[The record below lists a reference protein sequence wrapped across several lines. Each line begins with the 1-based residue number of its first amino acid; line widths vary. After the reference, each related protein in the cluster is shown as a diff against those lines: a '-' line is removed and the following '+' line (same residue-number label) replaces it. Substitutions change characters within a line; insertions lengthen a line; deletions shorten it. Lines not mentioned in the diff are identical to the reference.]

1 MKSTVYNRVFLAIL
15 SFAFLVVS
23 LRGSR
28 PLLSTMPS
36 ITLRETAVI
45 LVGLLEWDTSW
56 ACPRL
61 ITPRTLDFAA
71 AVYFAS
77 LSLPIVL

>member
-1 MKSTVYNRVFLAIL
+1 MMSTIYDRVFLAIL

-23 LRGSR
+23 LRSSR

-45 LVGLLEWDTSW
+45 LVGLLEWDVSW
-56 ACPRL
+56 TCPRL

-71 AVYFAS
+71 PEDFAS
-77 LSLPIVL
+77 LS